1 MILRK
6 KERFM
11 DKKRGSFSNKMGFVL
26 AAAGSAVGLG
36 NLWRCP
42 YLAAKYG
49 GGIFLLV
56 YLILAVTLGFT
67 LMITEIAIG
76 RKTGLSAVG
85 AFKTLDK
92 RFSFV
97 GYLACIVPFIITP
110 YYCVIGGWVVKYFA
124 AFLSGQGA
132 AAAGDEYFNGFISQP
147 VSPVFWFA
155 LYIMITAVVV
165 IFGVEKGIEKASR
178 IMMPLLIVLTIG
190 IALFCITRP
199 GAGEGLKYYLLP
211 DFSRFSATT
220 VLAAMGQLFYSM
232 SLAMGIM
239 ITYGSYMKKNSSL
252 EKSVRQIE
260 IFDTAIAFLAGLMII
275 PSVFVFSGGDEAAL
289 GKGPSLM
296 FVTLPKVFEDMT
308 LGNVIGAAFFLL
320 VLFAALTSSISLM
333 ETNVSIIQDKL
344 GWGRKKSTV
353 VVTVYVLILG
363 SIVSLGFGPLSFI
376 KLLGLGLLDF
386 FDFLSNSVLMPIVA
400 ILTCICIGHFVGSKT
415 VEDEVEIN
423 GAFKVKK
430 FYRIMLKWIA
440 PICLVL
446 ILFFAVSEAMGW
458 IKV

>member
-1 MILRK
+1 
-6 KERFM
+6 M

-36 NLWRCP
+36 NLWRFP

-76 RKTGLSAVG
+76 RKTGLSAIG
-85 AFKTLDK
+85 AFKALDK
-92 RFSFV
+92 RFNFV
-97 GYLACIVPFIITP
+97 GYLACVVPFIITP

-124 AFLSGQGA
+124 AFLTGQGS
-132 AAAGDEYFNGFISQP
+132 AAAGDEYFNGFISQATA
-147 VSPVFWFA
+147 PVFWFA
-155 LYIMITAVVV
+155 LYILLTAVVV

-178 IMMPLLIVLTIG
+178 IMMPLLIVLIIG
-190 IALFCITRP
+190 VSIFCITRP
-199 GAGEGLKYYLLP
+199 GAGAGVKYYLLP

-239 ITYGSYMKKNSSL
+239 ITYGSYMKKDSSL
-252 EKSVRQIE
+252 EQSVRQIE
-260 IFDTAIAFLAGLMII
+260 IFDTVVAFLAGLMII

-296 FVTLPKVFEDMT
+296 FVTLPKVFESISF
-308 LGNVIGAAFFLL
+308 GGVIGAAFFLL

-333 ETNVSIIQDKL
+333 ETNVSIVRDKF
-344 GWGRKKSTV
+344 GWSRKKSTLII
-353 VVTVYVLILG
+353 TLYVLILG
-363 SIVSLGFGPLSFI
+363 FIVSLGFGPLSFI
-376 KLLGLGLLDF
+376 KIIGLGLLDF

-400 ILTCICIGHFVGSKT
+400 ILTCVCIGHFIGSKT

-423 GAFKVKK
+423 GPFKVKK

-446 ILFFAVSEAMGW
+446 ILIFAVSEAMGW

>member
-1 MILRK
+1 
-6 KERFM
+6 M

-36 NLWRCP
+36 NLWRFP

-76 RKTGLSAVG
+76 RKTGLSAIG
-85 AFKTLDK
+85 AFKALDK
-92 RFSFV
+92 RFNFV
-97 GYLACIVPFIITP
+97 GYLACVVPFIITP

-124 AFLSGQGA
+124 AFLTGQGS
-132 AAAGDEYFNGFISQP
+132 AAAGDEYFNGFISQATA
-147 VSPVFWFA
+147 PVFWFA
-155 LYIMITAVVV
+155 LYILLTAVVV

-178 IMMPLLIVLTIG
+178 IMMPLLIVLIIG
-190 IALFCITRP
+190 VSIFCITRP
-199 GAGEGLKYYLLP
+199 GAGAGVKYYLLP

-239 ITYGSYMKKNSSL
+239 ITYGSYMKKDSSL
-252 EKSVRQIE
+252 EQSVRQIE
-260 IFDTAIAFLAGLMII
+260 IFDTVVAFLAGLMII

-296 FVTLPKVFEDMT
+296 FVTLPKVFESMSF
-308 LGNVIGAAFFLL
+308 GGVIGAAFFLL

-333 ETNVSIIQDKL
+333 ETNVSIVRDKF
-344 GWGRKKSTV
+344 GWSRKKSTLII
-353 VVTVYVLILG
+353 TLYVLILG

-376 KLLGLGLLDF
+376 KIIGLGLLDF

-400 ILTCICIGHFVGSKT
+400 ILTCVCIGHFIGSKT

-423 GAFKVKK
+423 GPFKVKK

-446 ILFFAVSEAMGW
+446 ILIFAVSEAMGW

>member
-1 MILRK
+1 
-6 KERFM
+6 M

-36 NLWRCP
+36 NLWRFP

-76 RKTGLSAVG
+76 RKTGLSAIG
-85 AFKTLDK
+85 AFKALDK
-92 RFSFV
+92 RFNFV
-97 GYLACIVPFIITP
+97 GYLACVVPFIITP

-124 AFLSGQGA
+124 AFLTGQGS
-132 AAAGDEYFNGFISQP
+132 AAAGDEYFNGFISQATA
-147 VSPVFWFA
+147 PVFWFA
-155 LYIMITAVVV
+155 LYILLTAVVV

-178 IMMPLLIVLTIG
+178 IMMPLLIVLIIG
-190 IALFCITRP
+190 VSIFCITRP
-199 GAGEGLKYYLLP
+199 GAGAGVKYYLLP

-239 ITYGSYMKKNSSL
+239 ITYGSYMKKDSSL
-252 EKSVRQIE
+252 EQSVRQIE
-260 IFDTAIAFLAGLMII
+260 IFDTVVAFLAGLMII

-296 FVTLPKVFEDMT
+296 FVTLPKVFESMSF
-308 LGNVIGAAFFLL
+308 GGVIGAAFFLL

-333 ETNVSIIQDKL
+333 ETNVSIVRDKF
-344 GWGRKKSTV
+344 GWSRKKSTLMI
-353 VVTVYVLILG
+353 TLYVLILG

-376 KLLGLGLLDF
+376 KIIGLGLLDF

-400 ILTCICIGHFVGSKT
+400 ILTCVCIGHFIGSKT

-423 GAFKVKK
+423 GPFKVKK

-446 ILFFAVSEAMGW
+446 ILIFAVSEAMGW

>member
-1 MILRK
+1 
-6 KERFM
+6 M

-36 NLWRCP
+36 NLWRFP

-76 RKTGLSAVG
+76 RKTGLSAIG
-85 AFKTLDK
+85 AFKALDK
-92 RFSFV
+92 RFNFV
-97 GYLACIVPFIITP
+97 GYLACVVPFIITP

-124 AFLSGQGA
+124 AFLTGQGS
-132 AAAGDEYFNGFISQP
+132 AAAGDEYFNGFISQATA
-147 VSPVFWFA
+147 PVFWFA
-155 LYIMITAVVV
+155 LYILLTAVVV

-178 IMMPLLIVLTIG
+178 IMMPLLIVLIIG
-190 IALFCITRP
+190 VSIFCITRP
-199 GAGEGLKYYLLP
+199 GAGAGVKYYLLP
-211 DFSRFSATT
+211 DFSKFSFKT
-220 VLAAMGQLFYSM
+220 VCAAAMGQLFYSM

-239 ITYGSYMKKNSSL
+239 ITYGSYMKKDSSL
-252 EKSVRQIE
+252 EQSVRQIE
-260 IFDTAIAFLAGLMII
+260 IFDTVVAFLAGLMII

-296 FVTLPKVFEDMT
+296 FVTLPKVFESMSF
-308 LGNVIGAAFFLL
+308 GGVIGAAFFLL

-333 ETNVSIIQDKL
+333 ETNVSIVRDKF
-344 GWGRKKSTV
+344 GWSRKKSTLII
-353 VVTVYVLILG
+353 TLYVLILG

-376 KLLGLGLLDF
+376 KIIGLGLLDF

-400 ILTCICIGHFVGSKT
+400 ILTCVCIGHFIGSKT

-423 GAFKVKK
+423 GPFKVKK

-446 ILFFAVSEAMGW
+446 ILIFAVSEAMGW

>member
-1 MILRK
+1 
-6 KERFM
+6 
-11 DKKRGSFSNKMGFVL
+11 
-26 AAAGSAVGLG
+26 
-36 NLWRCP
+36 
-42 YLAAKYG
+42 
-49 GGIFLLV
+49 
-56 YLILAVTLGFT
+56 
-67 LMITEIAIG
+67 
-76 RKTGLSAVG
+76 
-85 AFKTLDK
+85 
-92 RFSFV
+92 
-97 GYLACIVPFIITP
+97 
-110 YYCVIGGWVVKYFA
+110 
-124 AFLSGQGA
+124 
-132 AAAGDEYFNGFISQP
+132 
-147 VSPVFWFA
+147 
-155 LYIMITAVVV
+155 MITAVVV

>member
-1 MILRK
+1 
-6 KERFM
+6 M

-36 NLWRCP
+36 NLWRFP

-49 GGIFLLV
+49 GGIFQLV

-76 RKTGLSAVG
+76 RKTGLSAIG
-85 AFKTLDK
+85 AFKALDK
-92 RFSFV
+92 RFNFV
-97 GYLACIVPFIITP
+97 GYLACVVPFIITP

-124 AFLSGQGA
+124 AFLTGQGS
-132 AAAGDEYFNGFISQP
+132 AAAGDEYFNGFISQATA
-147 VSPVFWFA
+147 PVFWFA
-155 LYIMITAVVV
+155 LYILLTAVVV

-178 IMMPLLIVLTIG
+178 IMMPLLIVLIIG
-190 IALFCITRP
+190 VSIFCITRP
-199 GAGEGLKYYLLP
+199 GAGAGVKYYLLP

-239 ITYGSYMKKNSSL
+239 ITYGSYMKKDSSL
-252 EKSVRQIE
+252 EQSVRQIE
-260 IFDTAIAFLAGLMII
+260 IFDTVVAFLAGLMII

-296 FVTLPKVFEDMT
+296 FVTLPKVFESMSF
-308 LGNVIGAAFFLL
+308 GGVIGAAFFLL

-333 ETNVSIIQDKL
+333 ETNVSIVRDKF
-344 GWGRKKSTV
+344 GWSRKKSTLII
-353 VVTVYVLILG
+353 TLYVLILG

-376 KLLGLGLLDF
+376 KIIGLGLLDF

-400 ILTCICIGHFVGSKT
+400 ILTCVCIGHFIGSKT

-423 GAFKVKK
+423 GPFKVKK

-446 ILFFAVSEAMGW
+446 ILIFAVSEAMGW